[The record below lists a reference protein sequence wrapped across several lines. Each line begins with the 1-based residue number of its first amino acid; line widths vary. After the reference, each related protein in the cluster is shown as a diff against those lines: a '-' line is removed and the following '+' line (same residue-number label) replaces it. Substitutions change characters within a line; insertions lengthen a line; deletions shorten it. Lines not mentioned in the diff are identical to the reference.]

1 MRFTSFAIAV
11 AVTVFGGLGGLLG
24 RAHAQ
29 SHADIAAKYNE
40 DGKQLMYEDKYA
52 EAAKAFAQ
60 AVAHAPEA
68 KYFVNLCAARLQEGK
83 LDDAL
88 TACHAVELNNPTP
101 EQKTRSDKLI
111 ARINEEAQK
120 QGLQLHD
127 VGGGGQNGAGSTR
140 PNPNPDPTHPTYAP
154 TVGRPLDTNLV
165 VANRPEHRYT
175 WALGIDVFGG
185 GGRVGQ
191 PDFYGAAVGGFRI
204 KTDYML
210 DPAQRIGAQAY
221 IQLSHLSQGRN
232 QMALAESLDI
242 ADLGL
247 AAYKHICLGSTPA
260 ACITPLAGLQLAFM
274 GPADDTDGAGSQL
287 FNYAGLGGRFELAF
301 TYAFGHRYEHAFSIV
316 GGANVYTPI
325 LSGPSAND
333 GTGAFT
339 AEERGLDTWGATGYL
354 GLGYTYRFNTPVGA
368 TPLII
373 LE

>member
-1 MRFTSFAIAV
+1 MRRFTSFAIAV
-11 AVTVFGGLGGLLG
+11 AATGVIGSAG

-40 DGKQLMYEDKYA
+40 EGKQLMYEDKYA

-111 ARINEEAQK
+111 ERINDEAKK
-120 QGLQLHD
+120 QNLVLHD
-127 VGGGGQNGAGSTR
+127 VGGGGQNGPDSSR
-140 PNPNPDPTHPTYAP
+140 PNPTPDPAHPTYTPA
-154 TVGRPLDTNLV
+154 VGRPLDTNLV

-175 WALGIDVFGG
+175 WALGFDVLFGG
-185 GGRVGQ
+185 GRIGQ
-191 PDFYGAAVGGFRI
+191 PDAYGSAAFGGRL
-204 KTDYML
+204 KTDYMVAPL
-210 DPAQRIGAQAY
+210 QRIGVQAY
-221 IQLSHLSQGRN
+221 IQAYQMTQGRN
-232 QMALAESLDI
+232 QMGFPQSLEVG
-242 ADLGL
+242 DLGL
-247 AAYKHICLGSTPA
+247 ALYKHICLGSTPA
-260 ACITPLAGLQLAFM
+260 ACFTPLAGFQLAFM
-274 GPADDTDGAGSQL
+274 GPGDDRDASNTQL

-301 TYAFGHRYEHAFSIV
+301 TYAFGRRYEHAFSIMAS
-316 GGANVYTPI
+316 ANVYTPI
-325 LSGPSAND
+325 LSGPSADD
-333 GTGAFT
+333 GSGLFT
-339 AEERGLDTWGATGYL
+339 AEERGLDTWGATGFFVI
-354 GLGYTYRFNTPVGA
+354 GYTYRFNTPVGA

>member
-1 MRFTSFAIAV
+1 MPRFTSFAIAV
-11 AVTVFGGLGGLLG
+11 AVTGVIVGLVG

-40 DGKQLMYEDKYA
+40 EGKELMYQDKYA

-88 TACHAVELNNPTP
+88 TACHAVELNNPSA

-111 ARINEEAQK
+111 ERINEEAKK
-120 QGLQLHD
+120 QNLVLHD
-127 VGGGGQNGAGSTR
+127 VGGGGQNGPNSSR
-140 PNPNPDPTHPTYAP
+140 PNPNPDPSRPTYTPA
-154 TVGRPLDTNLV
+154 VGRPLDTNLV

-175 WALGIDVFGG
+175 WALGFDLYGG

-191 PDFYGAAVGGFRI
+191 PDFYGAAVGGLRI
-204 KTDYML
+204 KTDYMVAPL
-210 DPAQRIGAQAY
+210 ERIGVQAY
-221 IQLSHLSQGRN
+221 LQFSHLSQGRN
-232 QMALAESLDI
+232 QMAVTESLDI
-242 ADLGL
+242 GDFGL
-247 AAYKHICLGSTPA
+247 AAYKHICLGGTPA
-260 ACITPLAGLQLAFM
+260 ACVTPLAGLQLAFM
-274 GPADDTDGAGSQL
+274 GPADDTDAAGSQL

-301 TYAFGHRYEHAFSIV
+301 TYAFGRRYEHAVSLT
-316 GGANVYTPI
+316 GGLNVYTPI
-325 LSGPSAND
+325 LSGPSLDD
-333 GTGAFT
+333 GSGQFT

-354 GLGYTYRFNTPVGA
+354 GIGYTFRFNTPVGA